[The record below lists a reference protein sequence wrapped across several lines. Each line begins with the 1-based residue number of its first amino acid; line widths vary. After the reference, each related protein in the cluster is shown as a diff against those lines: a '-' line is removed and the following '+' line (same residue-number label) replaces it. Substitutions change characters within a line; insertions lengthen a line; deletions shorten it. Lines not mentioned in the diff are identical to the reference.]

1 MKHKSYPYAFCISS
15 PIMDPEM
22 FILTAAGINLNFAVA
37 KTIAAIGMG
46 LIAGFTVGLLG
57 SLLAGYA
64 YQISG
69 LIL

>member
-1 MKHKSYPYAFCISS
+1 
-15 PIMDPEM
+15 MDPEM